1 MLKNYR
7 ALAFMGYNRA
17 QAEDLDKLT
26 DYVEQGG
33 TLILGWAHLN
43 TQTERTAIENYDHAY
58 PAHLFVKRLGGFP
71 DFVADS
77 VSGAPLMVARN
88 LGEGAQILSSTDQG
102 RPLMVEYRWGR
113 GKVLLL
119 NAREYPA
126 NEAVRPAYEAALA
139 SVSES
144 HWAAEP
150 SAMISGDEV
159 ETAAYEQG
167 DGTRHY
173 YVLAVD
179 WFRAPEPLRHASLRL
194 GQNRYP
200 VELPFG
206 VMLKIVTDG
215 KRAAWCLSEE
225 GEVLRLEPGIAVVQ
239 GAGLQTFCLAQN
251 GELRTVEANFD
262 EPIKVL
268 NF

>member
-1 MLKNYR
+1 
-7 ALAFMGYNRA
+7 
-17 QAEDLDKLT
+17 
-26 DYVEQGG
+26 
-33 TLILGWAHLN
+33 
-43 TQTERTAIENYDHAY
+43 
-58 PAHLFVKRLGGFP
+58 
-71 DFVADS
+71 
-77 VSGAPLMVARN
+77 
-88 LGEGAQILSSTDQG
+88 
-102 RPLMVEYRWGR
+102 
-113 GKVLLL
+113 
-119 NAREYPA
+119 
-126 NEAVRPAYEAALA
+126 
-139 SVSES
+139 
-144 HWAAEP
+144 
-150 SAMISGDEV
+150 MISGDDV

-167 DGTRHY
+167 DGIRHY

-225 GEVLRLEPGIAVVQ
+225 GEVLRLEPEGAVVQ